1 MTPNIIPDITPDL
14 TPAADTAI
22 QADPVHHTIPN
33 WLSQMERVL
42 RVLVRLY
49 LGLLVCFAPW
59 YPQAWDENLLFS
71 QPPILHHIIVM
82 GAVRGL
88 VSGLGLLNLW
98 IALSESLTSTKDP
111 L

>member
-1 MTPNIIPDITPDL
+1 MTPDA
-14 TPAADTAI
+14 TPASSLATQPEPA
-22 QADPVHHTIPN
+22 HHPIPN
-33 WLSQMERVL
+33 WLRQLERVL
-42 RVLVRLY
+42 RILVRLY

-59 YPQAWDENLLFS
+59 YAQAWDENPLFS
-71 QPPILHHIIVM
+71 QPPVLHHIIVM

-111 L
+111 Q